1 MKRAMKMDFNPT
13 WSAGNILAMILGT
26 PAFDKTQTNWTHLC
40 QLVYSLITII
50 DWLWKQLCEF
60 LVVEN
65 FQRAAW
71 WNLAHC
77 CWVKPV
83 TVVAISTLH
92 KDGWVA
98 KAFSINLSTNV
109 VKVHTFSNVSS
120 CALNGWV
127 TIDIRQQTQAES
139 FRVFSIGIGE
149 SINKNAGGVGLE
161 LLSNSVV

>member
-1 MKRAMKMDFNPT
+1 M
-13 WSAGNILAMILGT
+13 
-26 PAFDKTQTNWTHLC
+26 
-40 QLVYSLITII
+40 
-50 DWLWKQLCEF
+50 
-60 LVVEN
+60 
-65 FQRAAW
+65 
-71 WNLAHC
+71 
-77 CWVKPV
+77 KPV

-92 KDGWVA
+92 KDGRVA

-120 CALNGWV
+120 CALNGRV